1 MREMWATFADD
12 PAAPIFE
19 PVFIGD
25 NKRLA
30 EAIDQMFDVAVK
42 KGELFGRKLNG
53 MWITDPDSEQGAAL
67 KAFGTIPVPSTP
79 ETTWY
84 GRSGLAPKEKPPPMR
99 PGQL

>member
-1 MREMWATFADD
+1 MRELWATFADD
-12 PAAPIFE
+12 PGAPIFE

-42 KGELFGRKLNG
+42 KGELFGRKLKG
-53 MWITDPDSEQGAAL
+53 LWITDPDSEQGAAL

-79 ETTWY
+79 ETIWY
-84 GRSGLAPKEKPPPMR
+84 GRSELAPNEKPR
-99 PGQL
+99 R